1 MMRAAL
7 GLAARNLGQTWPNP
21 SVGCILAQGDVVVGR
36 GWTEI
41 GGRPHAETEAIRR
54 AGAAALGSTAYVT
67 LEPCNHHGRTGPCSL
82 ALIEAGVS
90 RVVVAVED
98 PDPRVSGAGIARLRA
113 AGIDVCVGL
122 MADQAAELNQGFLCR
137 IAQHRPMVALKLA
150 TSLDGRIATAS
161 GASRWI
167 TGEASR
173 AYAHL
178 LRAQYDA
185 VLVGTGTAM
194 ADDPR
199 LDCRL
204 PGLGQRSPVRIVL
217 DRHLRLDLGNNLGRN
232 AASHPSWVVTS
243 DDADEQRR
251 LAFQAAG
258 FELIPVAT
266 GPDGLLD
273 PAEMLREFGDR
284 GITRLLVEGGGRLAA
299 SLVAANLVDMIYWF
313 RAPSLIGGDGREA
326 LAALGIATPND
337 APRFRLSRTARCGVD
352 TLETYRAQ
360 R

>member
-1 MMRAAL
+1 MRAAL

-21 SVGCILAQGDVVVGR
+21 SVGCVLARDGVVVGR

-54 AGAAALGSTAYVT
+54 AGAAAAGATAYVT
-67 LEPCNHHGRTGPCSL
+67 LEPCDHYGRTGPCSL
-82 ALIEAGVS
+82 ALIGAGVS
-90 RVVVAVED
+90 RVVVAIED
-98 PDPRVSGAGIARLRA
+98 RDPRVSGGGIARLRA
-113 AGIDVCVGL
+113 AGIDVSVGL
-122 MADQAAELNQGFLCR
+122 MAEEAAALAQGFLSR
-137 IAQHRPMVALKLA
+137 VTQSRPMVALKLA

-167 TGEASR
+167 TGEEAR

-185 VLVGTGTAM
+185 ILVGTGTAM

-204 PGLGQRSPVRIVL
+204 PGLTARSPVRIVL
-217 DRHLRLDLGNNLGRN
+217 DRQLRLPVDSQLARN
-232 AASHPSWVVTS
+232 AASHPSWIVTS
-243 DDADEQRR
+243 NGADQNRR
-251 LAFQAAG
+251 AAFRAQG
-258 FELIPVAT
+258 FELIDLAT
-266 GPDGLLD
+266 DADDLLD
-273 PAEMLREFGDR
+273 PAQILREVSNR

-299 SLVAANLVDMIYWF
+299 SLISAGLVDLLYWF

-326 LAALGIATPND
+326 VAALGLLTPD
-337 APRFRLSRTARCGVD
+337 QAQRFTLTRTTRCGVD
-352 TLETYRAQ
+352 TLETYRTD

>member
-1 MMRAAL
+1 MRAAL
-7 GLAARNLGQTWPNP
+7 GLAARHLGQTWPNP
-21 SVGCILAQGDVVVGR
+21 SVGCVLAQDGVVVGR
-36 GWTEI
+36 GWTDI

-54 AGAAALGSTAYVT
+54 AGKAAAGATAYVT
-67 LEPCNHHGRTGPCSL
+67 LEPCNHYGRTGPCSL
-82 ALIEAGVS
+82 ALIEAGVA
-90 RVVVAVED
+90 RVVVAIED
-98 PDPRVSGAGIARLRA
+98 PDPRVSGGGIARLRA
-113 AGIDVCVGL
+113 AGIDVSVGL
-122 MADQAAELNQGFLCR
+122 MAEEAAALTQGFLSR
-137 IAQHRPMVALKLA
+137 VTQSRPMVALKLA

-167 TGEASR
+167 TGEEAR

-185 VLVGTGTAM
+185 ILVGTGTAM

-204 PGLGQRSPVRIVL
+204 PGLAARSPVRIVL
-217 DRHLRLDLGNNLGRN
+217 DRHLRLALDNNLART

-243 DDADEQRR
+243 KDADQTRR
-251 LAFQAAG
+251 AAFQSQG
-258 FELIPVAT
+258 FELIDIAT
-266 GPDGLLD
+266 DGDGLLD
-273 PAEMLREFGDR
+273 PAQMLREFGNR

-299 SLVAANLVDMIYWF
+299 SLVAADLVDLLYWF

-326 LAALGIATPND
+326 VAALGLLTPD
-337 APRFRLSRTARCGVD
+337 EAPRFELTRTMRCGVD
-352 TLETYRAQ
+352 TLETYRAD

>member
-21 SVGCILAQGDVVVGR
+21 SVGCILAQHEIVVGR
-36 GWTEI
+36 GWTQI

-67 LEPCNHHGRTGPCSL
+67 LEPCDHYGRTGPCSL
-82 ALIEAGVS
+82 ALIESGVS

-98 PDPRVSGAGIARLRA
+98 PDPRVSGSGIARLRA
-113 AGIDVCVGL
+113 SGIDVSIGL
-122 MADQAAELNQGFLCR
+122 LADEAAALNQGFLCR
-137 IAQHRPMVALKLA
+137 IAQHRPMVTLKLA

-178 LRAQYDA
+178 LRSQYDA
-185 VLVGTGTAM
+185 VLVGTGTAL

-204 PGLGQRSPVRIVL
+204 PGLGKRSPVRIAL
-217 DRHLRLDLGNNLGRN
+217 DRHLRLALDSNLGRT

-243 DDADEQRR
+243 DSADEQRR
-251 LAFQAAG
+251 TEFQMAG
-258 FELIPVAT
+258 FEVIPVAT
-266 GPDGLLD
+266 GADGLLD
-273 PAEMLREFGDR
+273 PVEMLREFGRR
-284 GITRLLVEGGGRLAA
+284 GLTRLLVEGGGRLAA
-299 SLVAANLVDMIYWF
+299 SLVAAGLVDLIYWF

-326 LAALGIATPND
+326 LAALGVATPD
-337 APRFRLSRTARCGVD
+337 EAPRFLLSRTARCGVD

>member
-1 MMRAAL
+1 MRAAL

-21 SVGCILAQGDVVVGR
+21 SVGCVLARDGVVVGR
-36 GWTEI
+36 GWTDI

-54 AGAAALGSTAYVT
+54 AGAAAAGATAYVT
-67 LEPCNHHGRTGPCSL
+67 LEPCNHYGRTGPCSL
-82 ALIEAGVS
+82 ALIEAGVT
-90 RVVVAVED
+90 RVVVAIED
-98 PDPRVSGAGIARLRA
+98 PDPRVSGGGIARLRA
-113 AGIDVCVGL
+113 AGIDVSVGL
-122 MADQAAELNQGFLCR
+122 MAEEATALTQGFLSR
-137 IAQHRPMVALKLA
+137 VTQNRPMVALKLA

-167 TGEASR
+167 TGEQAR

-185 VLVGTGTAM
+185 ILVGTGTAM

-204 PGLGQRSPVRIVL
+204 PGLTARSPVRIVL
-217 DRHLRLDLGNNLGRN
+217 DRHLRLPLESNLARTAG
-232 AASHPSWVVTS
+232 SDPSWVVTS
-243 DDADEQRR
+243 KDVDQTRR
-251 LAFQAAG
+251 AAFQAQG
-258 FELIPVAT
+258 FELIDIAT
-266 GPDGLLD
+266 GADGLLD
-273 PAEMLREFGDR
+273 PAQMLREFGNR

-299 SLVAANLVDMIYWF
+299 SLVSANLVDLLYWF

-326 LAALGIATPND
+326 VAALGLLTPD
-337 APRFRLSRTARCGVD
+337 QAQRFTLTRTTRCGVD
-352 TLETYRAQ
+352 TLETYRAD